1 MNGGIQDDD
10 LIHEF
15 DHIKEIDNLNITI
28 NSPITKEEI
37 EKAIKKQKNEK
48 SSAEDQMVN
57 EYLKH
62 SFNTIVLLRDVFHI
76 GLVIGP
82 RSAVLA

>member
-15 DHIKEIDNLNITI
+15 DHIKEIDYLNITI

-37 EKAIKKQKNEK
+37 EKAIKK
-48 SSAEDQMVN
+48 
-57 EYLKH
+57 
-62 SFNTIVLLRDVFHI
+62 
-76 GLVIGP
+76 
-82 RSAVLA
+82 